1 MDDVGSGAAK
11 YLSGFS
17 DVTSLL
23 GSFSLTDPIVGNQ
36 GQPYLFNSD
45 LLVDLKGT
53 SAAALVVSDFGGWSA
68 PPMLGSQ
75 RFRRLRVDVWQDAL
89 RDAEG
94 NVSISTEGMVNL
106 ANVVFNAVQRHLHR
120 RDPDTVVWGD
130 LVTFACQLLTEPQ
143 FAKVPDGDW
152 GMLGTA
158 YYGVS
163 FSGWTDAVSL
173 FAFRTVGRLGD
184 FVFGLGG
191 EYPRSASC
199 WGDVRARWWGVRTLL
214 GIAPPI
220 LCAGRA
226 VL

>member
-23 GSFSLTDPIVGNQ
+23 GSFSLTDPVTGNQ

-53 SAAALVVSDFGGWSA
+53 TAAALVLSDFGGWSA

-75 RFRRLRVDVWQDAL
+75 RFRRLRVDVYQDAL

-94 NVSISTEGMVNL
+94 NVSVSTEGMVNL
-106 ANVVFNAVQRHLHR
+106 ANAVFNAVQRHLHR

-130 LVTFACQLLTEPQ
+130 LVTFACQLITEPQ
-143 FAKVPDGDW
+143 FVKVPDGDW

-163 FSGWTDAVSL
+163 YSGWTDAVS
-173 FAFRTVGRLGD
+173 
-184 FVFGLGG
+184 
-191 EYPRSASC
+191 
-199 WGDVRARWWGVRTLL
+199 
-214 GIAPPI
+214 
-220 LCAGRA
+220 
-226 VL
+226 